1 MPHRF
6 AGIVYPGETLVTE
19 MWKEG
24 DKVIF
29 GELTGVVYNPE
40 VVLTMSASS
49 ETKVKER
56 GTTVLNAAAV
66 TLANPSKQV
75 KAKL

>member
-1 MPHRF
+1 ML
-6 AGIVYPGETLVTE
+6 T
-19 MWKEG
+19 
-24 DKVIF
+24 IF
-29 GELTGVVYNPE
+29 P
-40 VVLTMSASS
+40 SS

-66 TLANPSKQV
+66 TLANTSKQV

>member
-1 MPHRF
+1 MF
-6 AGIVYPGETLVTE
+6 ASP
-19 MWKEG
+19 
-24 DKVIF
+24 
-29 GELTGVVYNPE
+29 
-40 VVLTMSASS
+40 

-66 TLANPSKQV
+66 TLTNSSKQV